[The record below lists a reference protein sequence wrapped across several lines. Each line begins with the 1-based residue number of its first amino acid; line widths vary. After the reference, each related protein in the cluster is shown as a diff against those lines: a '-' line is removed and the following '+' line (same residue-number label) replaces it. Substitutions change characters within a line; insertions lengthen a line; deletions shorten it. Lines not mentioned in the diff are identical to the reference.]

1 VTVIDVRGL
10 RKTYR
15 TLRGGRRVALNG
27 LDLLVDPGDGAV
39 HGFLGPNG
47 SGKTTTLR
55 VLLGLVRADSGS
67 VVLFDEPVPARLH
80 TVVSRVGS
88 IVESPQFFA
97 NFSGRRNLELLAG
110 VGGIPRARVDEVL
123 DRVGLHG
130 RGDDRVK
137 GYSLGM
143 RQRLAIAGAL
153 LKQPQL
159 LILDEPTNGLD
170 PAGIREIRE
179 LVRQLGSAGVT
190 VLLSSHLLSEV
201 QAVCDAVTIVGR
213 GRTLAS
219 GRVAD
224 VLNAVGVTGRV
235 RVGLA
240 DLAAGAQALGRAGFE
255 VTVSGDRLFVTG
267 APDPSAI
274 TRALAGQGL
283 YVNELMAERADLEEA
298 FLSLTADNGPGDAP
312 PRGLVDAVLPL
323 QMGAGE

>member
-1 VTVIDVRGL
+1 MTVIDVRGL

-15 TLRGGRRVALNG
+15 SLNGRRHTALDG
-27 LDLLVDPGDGAV
+27 LDLLVDPADGAV

-67 VVLFDEPVPARLH
+67 VLLFDEPVPSRLH

-97 NFSGRRNLELLAG
+97 NFTGRRNLELLAG
-110 VGGIPRARVDEVL
+110 VGGIPRSRVDEVL
-123 DRVGLHG
+123 DKVGLHG

-170 PAGIREIRE
+170 PAGIREIRD
-179 LVRQLGSAGVT
+179 LVRQLGEAGVT

-201 QAVCDAVTIVGR
+201 QAVCDAVTIVTR
-213 GRTLAS
+213 GRTITS

-224 VLNAVGVTGRV
+224 VMASVGVTGRV
-235 RVGLA
+235 RVGLT
-240 DLAAGAQALGRAGFE
+240 DLTAGGQALQSAGYAVTAAGGHLFISGAQ
-255 VTVSGDRLFVTG
+255 
-267 APDPSAI
+267 DPAEI
-274 TRALAGQGL
+274 TRVLASHGL
-283 YVNELMAERADLEEA
+283 YVNELLAERADLEEA
-298 FLSLTADNGPGDAP
+298 FLTLTAEADPGAP
-312 PRGLVDAVLPL
+312 PGGFTEAVLP
-323 QMGAGE
+323 QQTGVVA